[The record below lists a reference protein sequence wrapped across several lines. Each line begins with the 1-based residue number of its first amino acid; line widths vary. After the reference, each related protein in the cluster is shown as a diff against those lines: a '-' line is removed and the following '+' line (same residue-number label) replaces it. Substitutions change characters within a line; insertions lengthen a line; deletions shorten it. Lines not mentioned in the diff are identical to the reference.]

1 MSLDES
7 QLVSEGGNILENA
20 TTQHFVPR
28 LPLPQMREDNI
39 EAYFYSLNFWFDAAG
54 IVADI
59 TKFNIVLASVPPSK
73 LMELRTIVDAAPRTN
88 KYGYIRTKLLENFT
102 ESQQRRL
109 QRVLR
114 EMPLGERRPSDLYNE
129 MKRAAGTTLSES
141 ILHDLW
147 ITRLPTYT
155 QAAIIAT
162 NVPIVEKLKI
172 ADSIT
177 ESIKLRQ
184 GDCSELCTVQQSTD
198 QDLRA
203 EIAAL
208 KQRLDQVLS
217 DHGHR
222 FRPRSRSRTPAGTRN
237 SHSSSNEMCWF
248 HAKFGRNARKC
259 RQPCKMAH
267 PQPPTDSN

>member
-1 MSLDES
+1 MCLDES
-7 QLVSEGGNILENA
+7 QLVSEGGNILENV
-20 TTQHFVPR
+20 TTQHFAPR

-39 EAYFYSLNFWFDAAG
+39 EAYFYSLNFWFDATG
-54 IVADI
+54 IMADV
-59 TKFNIVLASVPPSK
+59 TKFNIVLASVPPPK
-73 LMELRTIVDAAPRTN
+73 LMELRTIIDAAPRTN

-162 NVPIVEKLKI
+162 NVSIVEKLKI

-184 GDCSELCTVQQSTD
+184 GETSEVCTVQQCTE

-203 EIAAL
+203 EVAAL
-208 KQRLDQVLS
+208 RQRLDQLLTN
-217 DHGHR
+217 HGN
-222 FRPRSRSRTPAGTRN
+222 RSRARSRTPAGNRD
-237 SHSSSNEMCWF
+237 SHNPSNETCWY
-248 HAKFGRNARKC
+248 HTKFGRNARKC
-259 RQPCKMAH
+259 RQPCMAH
-267 PQPPTDSN
+267 PQSSTDAK